1 MAILNGD
8 DPEVALAA
16 VDYKGKKITFG
27 FSDGVDYRADGLSV
41 SAEGTSF
48 DVFCRGEFLVHVALS
63 GVGKHLAFD
72 ALAALAA
79 ACENGI
85 LPEDAA
91 RGLALYGGA
100 ERRME
105 KKGTLPSGAVVFEDY
120 AHHPTEIRAALSA
133 ARHMG
138 YRRIVCVF
146 QSHTYSR
153 TATLYGDFVSAFG
166 ESDVLYF
173 LPVYAARETN
183 VYGLDEEVF
192 ARDAG
197 AELLPSFEDAAA
209 RIVSEAQDGDL
220 ILLMGAGDIHQVSKL
235 LNCYFTL

>member
-1 MAILNGD
+1 
-8 DPEVALAA
+8 
-16 VDYKGKKITFG
+16 
-27 FSDGVDYRADGLSV
+27 
-41 SAEGTSF
+41 
-48 DVFCRGEFLVHVALS
+48 
-63 GVGKHLAFD
+63 
-72 ALAALAA
+72 
-79 ACENGI
+79 
-85 LPEDAA
+85 
-91 RGLALYGGA
+91 
-100 ERRME
+100 ME